1 MAQELAAK
9 LRMTA
14 LVLGCASRKDLCARF
29 RTVNPNTQFDLER
42 ANKWMQ
48 GRALPRNP
56 QIYADWAKVLGTE
69 RGADWLA
76 RCTPDAFEAE
86 LVSLFNADRA
96 ALRQLADSPAADAR
110 SAAGF
115 ALYGHYACYSW
126 AWSPYYRGHVI
137 RAALEIRRAARGH
150 DEAQYRERLLGRAVA
165 FAGEPLVAGNTL
177 HIALHGPDEVSP
189 LFLSLHTAGVPGSV
203 LCGILSGATSVGPQP
218 LPTATR
224 FVAAR
229 VAEDPSDSNRYLL
242 PANGALGAD
251 LTALLGVREGAA
263 ELDRR
268 LCAVLGAGTESEG
281 ADQVGFDAQMGLAAL
296 LDPLWLEA
304 ERARPILDEAVEE

>member
-1 MAQELAAK
+1 MAYELAAK

-29 RTVNPNTQFDLER
+29 RKVNPDTQFDLER

-56 QIYADWAKVLGTE
+56 QIYADWARVLGTE

-76 RCTPDAFEAE
+76 RCPVEAFAAE
-86 LVSLFNADRA
+86 LVSLFNADPA
-96 ALRQLADSPAADAR
+96 ALRRLADAPAAEAGP
-110 SAAGF
+110 AAGF

-137 RAALEIRRAARGH
+137 RGALEIRRGARGH
-150 DEAQYRERLLGRAVA
+150 DEALYRERLLGRAVG
-165 FAGEPLVAGNTL
+165 FSGEPLVTGNTL
-177 HIALHGPDEVSP
+177 HIALRGPDEVSP
-189 LFLSLHTAGVPGSV
+189 LFLSLLMAGAPGSV
-203 LCGILSGATSVGPQP
+203 LCGILSGATAVGPQP
-218 LPTATR
+218 LPSATR

-229 VAEDPSDSNRYLL
+229 VAEDPSGSNRYLL
-242 PANGALGAD
+242 PAEGALGAD
-251 LTALLGVREGAA
+251 LAALLGEHGGAA

-268 LCAVLGAGTESEG
+268 LCAVLCAGTDREG
-281 ADQVGFDAQMGLAAL
+281 ADQVAFDAQMGLAAL

-304 ERARPILDEAVEE
+304 ERAPPILDEAVEE

>member
-1 MAQELAAK
+1 MAHELAAK

-14 LVLGCASRKDLCARF
+14 MVLGCATRKDLCARF
-29 RTVNPNTQFDLER
+29 RKVNPDTQFDLER

-56 QIYADWAKVLGTE
+56 QIYADWARVLGTE
-69 RGADWLA
+69 RGPDWLA
-76 RCTPDAFEAE
+76 RCPVDAFAAE
-86 LVSLFNADRA
+86 LVFLFNADPA
-96 ALRQLADSPAADAR
+96 ALHQLADSSTAEAG

-137 RAALEIRRAARGH
+137 RGALEIRRAARGH
-150 DEAQYRERLLGRAVA
+150 DEAEYRERLLGRAVA
-165 FAGEPLVAGNTL
+165 FSGEPLVARNTL
-177 HIALHGPDEVSP
+177 HVALHGPDEVSP
-189 LFLSLHTAGVPGSV
+189 LFLSLLTAGAPSSV
-203 LCGILSGATSVGPQP
+203 LCGILSGATAVGPQP
-218 LPTATR
+218 LPSATR

-242 PANGALGAD
+242 PENGALGAD
-251 LTALLGVREGAA
+251 LTALLGEREGAA

-268 LCAVLGAGTESEG
+268 LCAVLGAGTDREG
-281 ADQVGFDAQMGLAAL
+281 ADQLAFDAQMGLAAL

-304 ERARPILDEAVEE
+304 KRARPILDEAMEE